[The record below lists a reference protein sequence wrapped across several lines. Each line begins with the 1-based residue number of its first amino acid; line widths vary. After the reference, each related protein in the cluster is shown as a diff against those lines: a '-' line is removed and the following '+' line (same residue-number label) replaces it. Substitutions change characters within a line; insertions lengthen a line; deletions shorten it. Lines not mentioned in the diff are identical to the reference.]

1 MVTLQVM
8 VRKKQQRSIAS
19 IILRIVSMLILL
31 PIIVMGLLVVA
42 LYVPPIQDFA
52 IEKICTY
59 VKEKSG
65 YDVRIGAFHLAFP
78 IKATINDFEVAKSDT
93 TISRGEQIETSIRIM
108 PLLRGE
114 IEIDY
119 LSIDQATADT
129 HDIIDGMNI
138 NGSIGHF
145 RVTSRSTVP
154 SEKRAQINH
163 LLIADSNIDITIG
176 KREKKDST
184 SAPSNWIFTLKRG
197 EASNVNVNVRMPA
210 DTTAIAVSIDEL
222 RINGSKIKPGEAHY
236 SADEFEIAESSIAYD
251 KGMLPDSVAPLNHIH
266 LHDIFLSAEDI
277 SYSTAAISAQIK
289 KLALAQNNGAR
300 ILNAS
305 ATMSSDNNN
314 IRVERLSIATAN
326 GSRIRMDAEIPVAL
340 LSDGTS
346 SNMRAEATL
355 FVDKRDLRGIL
366 TQEQYGSLHI
376 LPDSMLHAHTRL
388 SGKRGTL
395 QIDTLTAEVPHLA
408 HIGTSGTLQ
417 GMNSIERMQGN
428 MVFNGYISN
437 VTRIIGEKHQPD
449 KTVGERLR
457 IAGNASIAEQQCSL
471 ALRMR
476 TGSGRAALRAGY
488 NIGSNSYTA
497 QLKTKELNIGDILP
511 TIPLRQLTMSLA
523 AEGKG
528 FDIFGDSTRYTCSLG
543 IDTICIDS
551 TLLTDIT
558 LTARQQEKESH
569 IEATSLDN
577 ALQMYLNIK
586 SRFDRNGIIS
596 HSHIALRHADLAS
609 LHVTEAP
616 LTATIMLD
624 IEAYSNMLNRH
635 SAKVTGNGIRLVT
648 PGKTYTPKQLQFT
661 GYTSPD
667 TTYTHLHTGDL
678 TVDGT
683 LDCGYEQLLNAFGRI
698 KEMYKQGSTSS
709 NTIYYIQDFERQ
721 LPAMAL
727 DIDCGQENMFAN
739 FMSVNNVDFSKLSLT
754 LSVDSIN
761 GINGK
766 GGIYNLKKSDIQLDT
781 LNFLLRQESTLLRYF
796 AGVRTRS
803 LNPEQ
808 PKLKFYSAL
817 YGTLNN
823 DSLATNFIFRD
834 NNDNVGARIGV
845 KTHLRPEGLNIHFN
859 PQATLFNTPF
869 KFNPDN
875 YLSLGKNLSVRTDI
889 ELSDSLGSGLRLLSS
904 KDSTS
909 LRDISLELFNID
921 LQAATRIIPYSPDIA
936 GTLDM
941 DLHYS
946 DKDNSPAVSSDIHA
960 TNIIYE
966 GTAIGNETIEFVY
979 LPKEKNIHYAN
990 VVLLHNDT
998 EILDISGNYNSS
1010 EEQTIEGKALLTHFP
1025 LSLSSAILKETGVRL
1040 DGYIDSEL
1048 NINGSLENAI
1058 ADGYVRFDSVYA
1070 DAPAFGTRLHLN
1082 DGTVKIE
1089 DNKLL
1094 FSNFDIYAHGNTP
1107 FQVNG
1112 TIDLQSLIDPYF
1124 DLRAR
1129 ATNYE
1134 LINAKRAKGT
1144 MLYGRMFINLNST
1157 VSGRLNALS
1166 LNGKATLLSKTDIT
1180 YVLPE
1185 TPLAAES
1192 ELDGLVTFV
1201 NFADTT
1207 QVERAEE
1214 SELDFGNLRMNIT
1227 LDIEEG
1233 ARINADFD
1241 ENRNSYIELQGGGKL
1256 NLTYSSESDINLTG
1270 RYTLSNGQLKYTLPI
1285 IPLKTFSINE
1295 GSYISWTGDA
1305 ANPTLNITALERVTS
1320 SVTLDDG
1327 NTQAVAFD
1335 VGVELTN
1342 TLDNMGLSFI
1352 LSAPENAAVQ
1362 NQLNALDKE
1371 TLNKYA
1377 VTMLI
1382 TGAYIGSEGGLSVSN
1397 AISSFLDARI
1407 NNIAGNAMNSV
1418 NISVGITD
1426 VENAQTGSSYKNYS
1440 FSFAK
1445 KFWND
1450 RFTIVIGGEV
1460 NSGDTHNRNESFI
1473 NNVSLEWKVSESSN
1487 RYIRLFYDKNYE
1499 SILEGEIIE
1508 TGVGYVYK
1516 RKLDN
1521 LKELFLFRRKDN
1533 SEELLIRQLDKE
1545 NNRKTR

>member
-1 MVTLQVM
+1 MVHE
-8 VRKKQQRSIAS
+8 KQQRSAAS
-19 IILRIVSMLILL
+19 IVLRIVSTLILT
-31 PIIVMGLLVVA
+31 PIIIMGALVVA

-52 IEKICTY
+52 VEKICTH

-65 YDVRIGAFHLAFP
+65 YDIKIGAFHLAFP
-78 IKATINDFEVAKSDT
+78 IKATIDGLEVAKSGT
-93 TISRGEQIETSIRIM
+93 AIARSEQIGVSIRIA

-114 IEIDY
+114 IELDY
-119 LSIDQATADT
+119 LSIDGATADT
-129 HDIIDGMNI
+129 HDIIDGVKI

-145 RVTSRSTVP
+145 RVTSRSIAPTE
-154 SEKRAQINH
+154 EKALINH
-163 LLIADSNIDITIG
+163 LLIADSDIGITLG
-176 KREKKDST
+176 KREKEEKDSA
-184 SAPSNWIFTLKRG
+184 SAPFNWLFTLKKG
-197 EASNVNVNVRMPA
+197 EASNVNVSVKMPE
-210 DTTAIAVSIDEL
+210 DTTALAVSIEAL
-222 RINGSKIKPGEAHY
+222 RINGANIKPGEAHY
-236 SADEFEIAESSIAYD
+236 SADGIEIDGSSVAYD
-251 KGMLPDSVAPLNHIH
+251 KGMLPDSAAPLNHIH
-266 LHDIFLSAEDI
+266 LHDINLLAEDI
-277 SYSTAAISAQIK
+277 GYSPAAIDAQIK
-289 KLALAQNNGAR
+289 NLALAQRGGMR
-300 ILNAS
+300 ITGAS
-305 ATMSSDNNN
+305 AAMSSDSTR
-314 IRVERLSIATAN
+314 ISVERLSIATAN

-340 LSDGTS
+340 LSGRTDNNIHT
-346 SNMRAEATL
+346 EATL
-355 FVDKRDLRGIL
+355 FIDKRDLRGIL
-366 TQEQYGSLHI
+366 TQKQYGSLHI

-388 SGKRGTL
+388 AGKRGSL
-395 QIDTLTAEVPHLA
+395 QIDTLTAEVPNLA
-408 HIGTSGTLQ
+408 RIGTSGTLQ
-417 GMNSIERMQGN
+417 NINSIENMQGSI
-428 MVFNGYISN
+428 VLNGYIADIR
-437 VTRIIGEKHQPD
+437 RIIEQKQLPD
-449 KTVGERLR
+449 SIGRERLR
-457 IAGNASIAEQQCSL
+457 IAGNASIAQQQCSL

-476 TGSGRAALRAGY
+476 TNSGRAALRAGY
-488 NIGSNSYTA
+488 NIVGNSYTA
-497 QLKTKELNIGDILP
+497 QLRTRKLNIEDILP
-511 TIPLRQLTMSLA
+511 AVPLRQLTMSLA
-523 AEGKG
+523 AEGEG
-528 FDIFGDSTRYTCSLG
+528 FDIFGDSTRYTCSIE

-551 TLLTDIT
+551 TLLTDIA
-558 LTARQQEKESH
+558 LTARQKEKESH

-586 SRFDRNGIIS
+586 SRFDRNEIIN
-596 HSHIALRHADLAS
+596 HSHIALRRADLAS
-609 LHVTEAP
+609 LHITEAP
-616 LTATIMLD
+616 LTASMSLD

-648 PGKTYTPKQLQFT
+648 AEKTYTPGQLQFT

-678 TVDGT
+678 TIDGT
-683 LDCGYEQLLNAFGRI
+683 LSSGYQQLSAALERI
-698 KEMYKQGSTSS
+698 KEMYIQGSTSS
-709 NTIYYIQDFERQ
+709 NTLYYLQDFERQ
-721 LPAMAL
+721 LPTMTL

-739 FMSVNNVDFSKLSLT
+739 FMRANKVDFSQLSLR
-754 LSVDSIN
+754 LSVDSTK
-761 GINGK
+761 GINGR
-766 GGIYNLKKSDIQLDT
+766 GGIYNLKKGDIQLDT
-781 LNFLLRQESTLLRYF
+781 LNFSLRQESTLLRYF

-817 YGTLNN
+817 YGTLDN

-834 NNDNVGARIGV
+834 NNDNVGARIGI

-889 ELSDSLGSGLRLLSS
+889 ELCDSLGSGLRLLSS
-904 KDSTS
+904 KDSTA

-921 LQAATRIIPYSPDIA
+921 LQAATRIIPYAPDIA
-936 GTLDM
+936 GILDM
-941 DLHYS
+941 DLHYYG
-946 DKDNSPAVSSDIHA
+946 KENSHAVSSDIYA
-960 TNIIYE
+960 TDIVYE
-966 GTAIGNETIEFVY
+966 GTAMGNGTIEIAY
-979 LPKEKNIHYAN
+979 LPKNKNTHYAN
-990 VVLLHNDT
+990 VTLLHNDA
-998 EILDISGNYNSS
+998 EILNISGNYNNGK
-1010 EEQTIEGKALLTHFP
+1010 EQAIEGKALLTHFP

-1048 NINGSLENAI
+1048 GIKGSLDNAI

-1082 DGTVKIE
+1082 DGSVEIE

-1094 FSNFDIYAHGNTP
+1094 FNNFDIYAHGSTP

-1112 TIDLQSLIDPYF
+1112 TIDLGSLIDPYF

-1166 LNGKATLLSKTDIT
+1166 LNGRATLLSKTDIT

-1207 QVERAEE
+1207 QVDRAGE

-1270 RYTLSNGQLKYTLPI
+1270 RYTLSNGQLKYSLPI
-1285 IPLKTFSINE
+1285 IPLKTFSIND

-1426 VENAQTGSSYKNYS
+1426 VENAETGSSYKNYS

-1521 LKELFLFRRKDN
+1521 LRELFLFRRKDN
-1533 SEELLIRQLDKE
+1533 REELLIRQLNKE
-1545 NNRKTR
+1545 SKNNGKTR